1 LRLLLPAG
9 MALAG
14 LGMALVVAGV
24 LRGALFLAGV
34 VLLGLGLIVLAAAAA
49 ATAAMA
55 ERTAVQAP

>member
-1 LRLLLPAG
+1 